1 MQYSISPMCTS
12 DIAPLMALERS
23 IFSDP
28 QETSEFSALPSLSYA
43 RVLCAKT
50 PDGCPIGYA
59 VAYCIA
65 DECELLRVAVAP
77 AFRGQGIAKA
87 LLQRLFSEAQAQGAQ
102 HFFLEVRASNT
113 AARALYAMFG
123 FTVYREKPS
132 YYNNPPETAVFLRA
146 QAPLFRTDSERT
158 C

>member
-1 MQYSISPMCTS
+1 MHYLLTPMCAA
-12 DIAPLMALERS
+12 DIAPLTALERS

-28 QETSEFSALPSLSYA
+28 HETSDFPTLPSLSYA
-43 RVLCAKT
+43 RVLCAKA
-50 PDGCPIGYA
+50 PDGQPVGYA

-77 AFRGQGIAKA
+77 AWRGQGIAKA
-87 LLQRLFSEAQAQGAQ
+87 LLHRLFSEAQAQGAQ
-102 HFFLEVRASNT
+102 RFFLEVRASNT
-113 AARALYAMFG
+113 AARALYAALG

-158 C
+158 G